1 MFGKKKPSDPSAE
14 WTKTG
19 SFVHKPSRGWL
30 HTDNSLMEGGVCYAV
45 KYVGC
50 LQVLKSM
57 RTLPYDLRQQVTRE
71 AILRCSEAAGYQL
84 GRRKKAAKNIQKLLG
99 ELPGMVNSGCAV
111 NMTVSSLGIKLTSIE
126 SGRVISTHDMQGISF
141 ASGGEKDCIDMI
153 GYVAKDTA
161 NGRACFVVDCGGG
174 LAYDVINTI
183 GQAFEIRFKMFL
195 QNPPLATEVPERF
208 SETIFEESEHH
219 TYEMEYEEPKNDGM
233 RVKPSGAYESPMVPK
248 PVGYATLRT
257 TTTDGLSDYDNP
269 NDIKYA
275 RGYDVPNMKKTHG
288 YDVPKG
294 SLVGNG
300 MSTIPQT
307 DRHMPVSG
315 GYERPLVQSGTSGSS
330 NGLSQT
336 GSLIFAA
343 GACYENPNGLGFYKN
358 PLAAPKLPERDDSL
372 ERHPGDL
379 LDLSLY
385 DNPSSPT
392 SGSEQQNWA
401 KFDEEMPP
409 PLPPPV
415 ATNPD
420 HEDYLTPRPAP
431 RKPPPKPKP
440 YAASKAEKQQ
450 QEAAV
455 PEVPKSIPLESEV
468 WYHGPMTRAEA
479 ELLLEDEGDFLV
491 RESKSKAGQYVLS
504 GVQNGQPRHLLLV
517 DPEGKVRT
525 KDREFSSVQEL
536 VAYHT
541 QNSLPIISSGSQVTI
556 TRPVHKH

>member
-30 HTDNSLMEGGVCYAV
+30 HSDNSLMEGGVCYAV

-84 GRRKKAAKNIQKLLG
+84 GRRKKAPKNIQKLLG
-99 ELPGMVNSGCAV
+99 EVPGMANSGCAV

-126 SGRVISTHDMQGISF
+126 SGRVLLNHDMQGISF

-153 GYVAKDTA
+153 GYVAKDSA

-174 LAYDVINTI
+174 LAYDVINTV

-208 SETIFEESEHH
+208 SETIFEEGEPDH

-233 RVKPSGAYESPMVPK
+233 HVKPSSDPYAAPLDLK
-248 PVGYATLRT
+248 PAGYMALKT
-257 TTTDGLSDYDNP
+257 TIPDGLSDYDNP
-269 NDIKYA
+269 NELRNA
-275 RGYDVPNMKKTHG
+275 HG

-294 SLVGNG
+294 SCVGYEAPKNQP
-300 MSTIPQT
+300 S
-307 DRHMPVSG
+307 VSG
-315 GYERPLVQSGTSGSS
+315 DYDNPSLRSSASARS
-330 NGLSQT
+330 NGVSQT
-336 GSLIFAA
+336 GSLMFAA
-343 GACYENPNGLGFYKN
+343 GACYENPDGVGFYEN
-358 PLAAPKLPERDDSL
+358 PLAAPKAPNRSDSL
-372 ERHPGDL
+372 ERHPIDL
-379 LDLSLY
+379 LDSSVY

-392 SGSEQQNWA
+392 SAPEQENWA

-409 PLPPPV
+409 PLPPPM
-415 ATNPD
+415 ATNPGSQ
-420 HEDYLTPRPAP
+420 DYVHPRPTPRK
-431 RKPPPKPKP
+431 KPPPMPKP
-440 YAASKAEKQQ
+440 YAASKSEKQHQ
-450 QEAAV
+450 AAAAA
-455 PEVPKSIPLESEV
+455 EDPKPTPLESEV
-468 WYHGPMTRAEA
+468 WYHGPMSRAEA

-525 KDREFSSVQEL
+525 KDREFPNVQEL
-536 VAYHT
+536 VAYHVK
-541 QNSLPIISSGSQVTI
+541 NALPIISSGSQVTI
-556 TRPVHKH
+556 SRPVHKH